1 MEFGS
6 RRKSL
11 VVDASTS
18 GTSSLAG
25 AVEIELD
32 RLVRNPQIR
41 TSMDPEKLAELADSI
56 REHGVLQPIRIRW
69 SAEGSEYVVIAGHRR
84 MEASMLAG
92 KSSIP
97 AIIADVNEAAASYEQ
112 AIENLQ
118 REDLRPSDRAR
129 GFAAILETQQI
140 SRNELARRLG
150 IGKATVLRSLQLLEL
165 DSDTLKRL
173 DDGDINESDARK
185 ILAERT
191 LNAEQSDSPGSKK
204 PKKQKGSR
212 ETKITVDGYTV
223 VVKAR
228 KILDDA
234 RVAEALQAALK
245 KISSEPGI
253 QIHEAA

>member
-18 GTSSLAG
+18 GTSSLSG

-69 SAEGSEYVVIAGHRR
+69 SAADAEYVVIAGHRR

-92 KSSIP
+92 RTTIP
-97 AIIADVNEAAASYEQ
+97 AIIADVDEAAASYEQ

-118 REDLRPSDRAR
+118 REDLRPSDKAR

-165 DSDTLKRL
+165 DSETLARL
-173 DDGDINESDARK
+173 DDGEINESEARK
-185 ILAERT
+185 ILAARSSENDKSSAST
-191 LNAEQSDSPGSKK
+191 GKK
-204 PKKQKGSR
+204 KKQKGAR
-212 ETKITVDGYTV
+212 EMKITVDGYTV

-228 KILDDA
+228 KVLDDD
-234 RVAEALQAALK
+234 RVTEALQAALAK
-245 KISSEPGI
+245 VTDTPDV